1 MKLIATIGLLAVIGA
16 GLTGCAAPDK
26 ARFMY
31 LNDDSKRISSIAQ
44 VAKDSLED
52 CRVKGDK
59 NACDDVGAR
68 LDEIITISND
78 GGDNAM
84 RKR

>member
-1 MKLIATIGLLAVIGA
+1 MKLIATVGLLVVLGA
-16 GLTGCAAPDK
+16 GLAGCAAPTK
-26 ARFMY
+26 GHFMQ
-31 LNDDSKRISSIAQ
+31 LNDDSKRISGIAQ

-59 NACDDVGAR
+59 NACDEVGAR
-68 LDEIITISND
+68 LDEIITISNE